1 MNAQTGKKIY
11 YSQKASFGLN
21 KRSKIITDASDK
33 ALQSS
38 VKSKTE
44 NFFSKRFAQK
54 YKKLTFAAPTGC
66 SVARYRATFGMWRPQ
81 VRILPPRRNNPK
93 PVDQ

>member
-1 MNAQTGKKIY
+1 MKAQAGKKIY
-11 YSQKASFGLN
+11 YWQKASFGLN
-21 KRSKIITDASDK
+21 KRSKIIND
-33 ALQSS
+33 SS
-38 VKSKTE
+38 NITSPCSEKTKTE

-81 VRILPPRRNNPK
+81 VRILPPRRNK
-93 PVDQ
+93 SRF